1 MGNKKVSKDY
11 ISEFFDE
18 NKKVF
23 KDLQERFVSVLM
35 DYTSLPVDEED
46 IDLELSKEQIMLSMG
61 DSRWIYQEKS
71 YGWGFQEEAKEE
83 TDGNAV

>member
-1 MGNKKVSKDY
+1 MGNKRVSKEC
-11 ISEFFDE
+11 ISEFFEE

-23 KDLQERFVSVLM
+23 KDLQERFVNVLM

-46 IDLELSKEQIMLSMG
+46 INLELSKEQIMLTMG
-61 DSRWIYQEKS
+61 ESRWIYEEKA
-71 YGWGFQEEAKEE
+71 YGWGFQEERKEE